1 MFGQMIIDVVYDV
14 GDEER
19 GVRPRCASQVRDLH
33 AFGEAIVVVICE
45 HVFEGLVKHGPCLRY
60 HNSLQQLLNN
70 IHT

>member
-1 MFGQMIIDVVYDV
+1 MFGQMMIDVVYDV

-45 HVFEGLVKHGPCLRY
+45 HVFEGLV
-60 HNSLQQLLNN
+60 
-70 IHT
+70 